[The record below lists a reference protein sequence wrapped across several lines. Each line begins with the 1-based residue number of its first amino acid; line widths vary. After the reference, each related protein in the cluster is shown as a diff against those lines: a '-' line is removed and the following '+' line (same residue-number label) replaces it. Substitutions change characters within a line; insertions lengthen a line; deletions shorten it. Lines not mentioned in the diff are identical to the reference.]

1 MKYLLSVKLT
11 HNIEVEEMGQ
21 HLRQICQLRILTHS
35 QICTMD
41 IKKKKKPTLKKFE
54 FVFPVN

>member
-1 MKYLLSVKLT
+1 
-11 HNIEVEEMGQ
+11 MGQ

-41 IKKKKKPTLKKFE
+41 IKKKKPTLKKFE